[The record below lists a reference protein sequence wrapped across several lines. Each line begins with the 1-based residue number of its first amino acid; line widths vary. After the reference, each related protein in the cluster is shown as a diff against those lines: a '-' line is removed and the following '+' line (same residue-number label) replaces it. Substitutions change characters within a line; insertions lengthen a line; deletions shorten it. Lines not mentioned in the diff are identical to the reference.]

1 MRGFRGAVH
10 WTLKLS
16 YSELC
21 HQTIPVSQ
29 LRQLYSSFESPVN
42 CASKTT
48 QKLLVVGGRIH
59 GKNPLRNYI
68 RSGPL
73 FFIETDKDKVRG
85 EKELAQICS

>member
-1 MRGFRGAVH
+1 M
-10 WTLKLS
+10 
-16 YSELC
+16 
-21 HQTIPVSQ
+21 
-29 LRQLYSSFESPVN
+29 N

-68 RSGPL
+68 RSGPF

-85 EKELAQICS
+85 EKELALIFS